1 MGHADAH
8 DEAERWFVR
17 LQEGVYPAS
26 ELAAFERWRAA
37 DPAHAAAYREVEHLW
52 ALGGE
57 AVKDPAVM
65 AAAMRALHPSEP
77 APDRVRR
84 WLLPAAALAAAA
96 TLAAVA
102 VAPRWLAPPEP
113 PPGTQHA
120 TRVGERREL
129 RLPDGSAAMLDTATV
144 LVERYGPRERRVELR
159 QGRAQF
165 QVQGN
170 PERPFVVHAQGRTI
184 TAIGTV
190 FQVRVGEETRI
201 TLLEGELAIATENG
215 AGATRGAARLT
226 SGQELTFD
234 HEGRVGTVTA
244 IDAKAARGWTE
255 GKLFVDNWRLDALLA
270 EMNRYNDTRLRLD
283 DPALRELRISG
294 VFRTGDQDMLVRMLQ
309 QGWSLRA
316 ERRDGQIVL
325 SRQ

>member
-26 ELAAFERWRAA
+26 ERAAFERWRAA
-37 DPAHAAAYREVEHLW
+37 DPAHAAAYREVERLW

-77 APDRVRR
+77 ALDRVRR

-96 TLAAVA
+96 TLAAV
-102 VAPRWLAPPEP
+102 VIAPRWLAPPE

-120 TRVGERREL
+120 TRVGEQREL
-129 RLPDGSAAMLDTATV
+129 RLPDGSLATLDTATV
-144 LVERYGPRERRVELR
+144 LVERYGPRERRVVLQ

-170 PERPFVVHAQGRTI
+170 PERPFVVHAQGGTI

-201 TLLEGELAIATENG
+201 TLLEGELAVATEDS
-215 AGATRGAARLT
+215 AGASRGAARLT

-234 HEGRVGTVTA
+234 HEGRVGAVTA

-255 GKLFVDNWRLDALLA
+255 GKLFVDNWRLHALLA
-270 EMNRYNDTRLRLD
+270 EMNRYSDTRLRLD
-283 DPALRELRISG
+283 DPTLSELRISG

-316 ERRDGQIVL
+316 ERRDGEIVL

>member
-1 MGHADAH
+1 MGPADAH

-37 DPAHAAAYREVEHLW
+37 DPAHAAAYREVERLW

-84 WLLPAAALAAAA
+84 WLPAVALAAAA
-96 TLAAVA
+96 TLAAVVA
-102 VAPRWLAPPEP
+102 VPRWLAPPEL
-113 PPGTQHA
+113 PPGIQHV

-129 RLPDGSAAMLDTATV
+129 RLPDGSMATLDTATV
-144 LVERYGPRERRVELR
+144 LVERYLARERRVELR

-170 PERPFVVHAQGRTI
+170 PERPFVVHAQGGTI

-190 FQVRVGEETRI
+190 FQVRVGETTRI

-215 AGATRGAARLT
+215 VGASRGVVRLT

-234 HEGRVGTVTA
+234 HEGRVGAATA

-270 EMNRYNDTRLRLD
+270 EMNRYSDTRLRLD
-283 DPALRELRISG
+283 DPALRGLRISG

-325 SRQ
+325 SRR